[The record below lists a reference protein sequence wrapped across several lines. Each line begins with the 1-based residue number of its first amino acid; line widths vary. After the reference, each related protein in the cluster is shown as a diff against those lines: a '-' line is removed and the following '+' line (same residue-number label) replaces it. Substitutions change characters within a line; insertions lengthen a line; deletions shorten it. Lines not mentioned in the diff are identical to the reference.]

1 MPASKVSC
9 PKCRAVLRPSKPLP
23 VGKKVRCPKCAN
35 LFTVRPDDSDT
46 LAAAKAGPAKAGPGN
61 KGKTKPLPP
70 AKKKIF
76 DDEDED
82 GPATYSFA
90 NEESK
95 DHDPDAEEKED
106 ISVVPDLKVKDPRGP
121 ATATIMRSSNWLM
134 RLSLI
139 GCLTNVV
146 LLLFLLIP
154 QLLPVE
160 DDDPAANKGGQTAA
174 AKAEKEKKQKE
185 KDAETLGLTR
195 TSYVLL
201 TFGLHGFAFAYYS
214 VIVFGV
220 FKMQTLESYRWS
232 IAACILA
239 FIPLAAGVPPL
250 VAYLIADKPPEEYL
264 IVPYAGN
271 WLSVLAAGAV
281 CLYVLR
287 KKEVIAGFEY
297 QSE

>member
-35 LFTVRPDDSDT
+35 LFTVKPDDSDI
-46 LAAAKAGPAKAGPGN
+46 LAAAKAGPKD
-61 KGKTKPLPP
+61 KGKTKPPPP

-76 DDEDED
+76 EEEEED

-90 NEESK
+90 DEVVKEY
-95 DHDPDAEEKED
+95 DPDADEKDD
-106 ISVVPDLKVKDPRGP
+106 ISVVPDLQVKDPRGP
-121 ATATIMRSSNWLM
+121 ATATIMRPSNWLM
-134 RLSLI
+134 RLALI
-139 GCLTNVV
+139 GCLTNVI
-146 LLLFLLIP
+146 LLLFFLIP

-160 DDDPAANKGGQTAA
+160 DDQPADKGQTKE
-174 AKAEKEKKQKE
+174 AKAEKEKKEKE

-195 TSYVLL
+195 TSYVFL
-201 TFGLHGFAFAYYS
+201 TFGLHAFAFAYYS
-214 VIVFGV
+214 LIVYGV

-239 FIPLAAGVPPL
+239 FVPLAAGVPPL
-250 VAYLIADKPPEEYL
+250 VAYLVADKPPEEYL
-264 IVPYAGN
+264 ALPYAGN
-271 WLSVLAAGAV
+271 WLSVLGAGIF
-281 CLYVLR
+281 CLFVLR

-297 QSE
+297 QSD